1 MFEDQQPGEQNNQE
15 NQDLN
20 EGLDSSI
27 NDNNTPNNNDILN
40 NLNELNLD
48 EIKVDNIPTPAPEK
62 ENIPESEP
70 AKEIKPEEEF
80 KEFHHHTQNQT
91 QEPDTPVT
99 VQPVQFT
106 SFDEEENVHGKE
118 NRNLDLLMNVNLQM
132 SVELGRTELPFK
144 KVLELTR
151 GSIISLDKL
160 AGEPVELFANGKL
173 VAFGEVVVIE
183 DNFGLRITSIA
194 APEERL
200 KTVHETTTSNE
211 KK

>member
-1 MFEDQQPGEQNNQE
+1 MFDDQQSEEQ
-15 NQDLN
+15 
-20 EGLDSSI
+20 
-27 NDNNTPNNNDILN
+27 NNNDIELDTTN
-40 NLNELNLD
+40 DSSSSNEESL
-48 EIKVDNIPTPAPEK
+48 PTEGSVTAEV
-62 ENIPESEP
+62 
-70 AKEIKPEEEF
+70 EEE
-80 KEFHHHTQNQT
+80 
-91 QEPDTPVT
+91 TPVT
-99 VQPVQFT
+99 VQPVQFA

-118 NRNLDLLMNVNLQM
+118 NKNLDLLMNVNLLM

-200 KTVHETTTSNE
+200 KTVHDSNTTSN
-211 KK
+211 

>member
-1 MFEDQQPGEQNNQE
+1 MFEDQQPDEQN

-20 EGLDSSI
+20 ESLDSSI
-27 NDNNTPNNNDILN
+27 PNDNIADNSNIIDNNDILSN
-40 NLNELNLD
+40 LNLNEIQANM
-48 EIKVDNIPTPAPEK
+48 TY
-62 ENIPESEP
+62 ESES
-70 AKEIKPEEEF
+70 ASTNTQSE
-80 KEFHHHTQNQT
+80 HTNT
-91 QEPDTPVT
+91 ASNNNETDETPVT
-99 VQPVQFT
+99 VQPVQFA

-200 KTVHETTTSNE
+200 KTVHETTSSE

>member
-1 MFEDQQPGEQNNQE
+1 MFDDQQSEEQ
-15 NQDLN
+15 
-20 EGLDSSI
+20 
-27 NDNNTPNNNDILN
+27 NNNDIELDTTGDSSSS
-40 NLNELNLD
+40 NEESLPTEEPVTA
-48 EIKVDNIPTPAPEK
+48 EI
-62 ENIPESEP
+62 
-70 AKEIKPEEEF
+70 EEE
-80 KEFHHHTQNQT
+80 
-91 QEPDTPVT
+91 TPVT
-99 VQPVQFT
+99 VQPVQFA

-118 NRNLDLLMNVNLQM
+118 NKNLDLLMNVNLLM

-200 KTVHETTTSNE
+200 KTVHDSSTTSN
-211 KK
+211 

>member
-1 MFEDQQPGEQNNQE
+1 MFDDEQQNEQNNQ
-15 NQDLN
+15 DLN
-20 EGLDSSI
+20 NFTEGLDADVI
-27 NDNNTPNNNDILN
+27 NND
-40 NLNELNLD
+40 
-48 EIKVDNIPTPAPEK
+48 
-62 ENIPESEP
+62 SETSSYSNP
-70 AKEIKPEEEF
+70 SPVQNTEEE
-80 KEFHHHTQNQT
+80 
-91 QEPDTPVT
+91 TPVT
-99 VQPVQFT
+99 VQPVKFA

-118 NRNLDLLMNVNLQM
+118 NRNLDLLMNVNLLM

-183 DNFGLRITSIA
+183 VNFGLRITSIA

-200 KTVHETTTSNE
+200 KTVHDSTNN
-211 KK
+211 

>member
-1 MFEDQQPGEQNNQE
+1 MFEDQQPDEQN

-20 EGLDSSI
+20 ESLDSNI
-27 NDNNTPNNNDILN
+27 PNDNITDNSNIINNDILSN
-40 NLNELNLD
+40 LNLNEIQANM
-48 EIKVDNIPTPAPEK
+48 TY
-62 ENIPESEP
+62 ESES
-70 AKEIKPEEEF
+70 ASTNTQSE
-80 KEFHHHTQNQT
+80 HTNT
-91 QEPDTPVT
+91 ASNNNETDETPVT
-99 VQPVQFT
+99 VQPVQFA

-200 KTVHETTTSNE
+200 KTVHETTSSE

>member
-1 MFEDQQPGEQNNQE
+1 MFDDQQPDEQNIQNFNFEQ
-15 NQDLN
+15 NI
-20 EGLDSSI
+20 DS
-27 NDNNTPNNNDILN
+27 
-40 NLNELNLD
+40 
-48 EIKVDNIPTPAPEK
+48 
-62 ENIPESEP
+62 
-70 AKEIKPEEEF
+70 AKSDDVVEE
-80 KEFHHHTQNQT
+80 
-91 QEPDTPVT
+91 TPVT
-99 VQPVQFT
+99 VQPVQFA

-118 NRNLDLLMNVNLQM
+118 NKNLDLLMNVNLQM

-160 AGEPVELFANGKL
+160 AGEHVELFANGKL

-200 KTVHETTTSNE
+200 KTVHETTTE
-211 KK
+211 K

>member
-1 MFEDQQPGEQNNQE
+1 MFDDDTQDEQSNQE
-15 NQDLN
+15 LN
-20 EGLDSSI
+20 NENIDSSI
-27 NDNNTPNNNDILN
+27 TDNNSESVVEP
-40 NLNELNLD
+40 
-48 EIKVDNIPTPAPEK
+48 KVDTFE
-62 ENIPESEP
+62 ESTTETTE
-70 AKEIKPEEEF
+70 EI
-80 KEFHHHTQNQT
+80 
-91 QEPDTPVT
+91 PVT
-99 VQPVQFT
+99 VQPVQFA
-106 SFDEEENVHGKE
+106 SFDEEEQIMGKE
-118 NRNLDLLMNVNLQM
+118 NKNLDLLMNVNLQM

-200 KTVHETTTSNE
+200 RSVHEDAI
-211 KK
+211 

>member
-1 MFEDQQPGEQNNQE
+1 MFEDQQPDEQMNQNMDNN
-15 NQDLN
+15 ND
-20 EGLDSSI
+20 DSSI
-27 NDNNTPNNNDILN
+27 INNNAELEPILN
-40 NLNELNLD
+40 NFDTTPQIPNQEVTPEP
-48 EIKVDNIPTPAPEK
+48 EIK
-62 ENIPESEP
+62 
-70 AKEIKPEEEF
+70 
-80 KEFHHHTQNQT
+80 
-91 QEPDTPVT
+91 QEPVFDSMPVPDMASEEQTSFNQNDIQEESPVT
-99 VQPVQFT
+99 VQPVRFA
-106 SFDEEENVHGKE
+106 SFDEEENIHGKE

-200 KTVHETTTSNE
+200 KTVHESSKENN
-211 KK
+211 

>member
-1 MFEDQQPGEQNNQE
+1 MFEDQQPDEQN

-20 EGLDSSI
+20 ESLDSNI
-27 NDNNTPNNNDILN
+27 PNDNITDNSNIINNNDILSN
-40 NLNELNLD
+40 LNLNEIQANM
-48 EIKVDNIPTPAPEK
+48 TY
-62 ENIPESEP
+62 ESES
-70 AKEIKPEEEF
+70 ASTNTQSE
-80 KEFHHHTQNQT
+80 HTNT
-91 QEPDTPVT
+91 ASNNNETDETPVT
-99 VQPVQFT
+99 VQPVQFA

-118 NRNLDLLMNVNLQM
+118 NKNLDLLMNVNLQM

-200 KTVHETTTSNE
+200 KTVHETTSSE

>member
-1 MFEDQQPGEQNNQE
+1 MFEDQQPDEQN

-20 EGLDSSI
+20 ESLDSSI
-27 NDNNTPNNNDILN
+27 PNDNIADNSNIIDNNDILSN
-40 NLNELNLD
+40 LNLNEIQANM
-48 EIKVDNIPTPAPEK
+48 TY
-62 ENIPESEP
+62 ESES
-70 AKEIKPEEEF
+70 ASTNTQSE
-80 KEFHHHTQNQT
+80 HTNT
-91 QEPDTPVT
+91 ASNNNETDETPVT
-99 VQPVQFT
+99 VQPVQFA

-118 NRNLDLLMNVNLQM
+118 NKNLDLLMNVNLQM

-200 KTVHETTTSNE
+200 KTVHETTSSE

>member
-1 MFEDQQPGEQNNQE
+1 MFEDQQPDEQN

-20 EGLDSSI
+20 ESLDSNI
-27 NDNNTPNNNDILN
+27 PNDNITDNSNIINNDILSN
-40 NLNELNLD
+40 LNLNEIQANM
-48 EIKVDNIPTPAPEK
+48 TS
-62 ENIPESEP
+62 ESES
-70 AKEIKPEEEF
+70 ASTNTQSE
-80 KEFHHHTQNQT
+80 HTNT
-91 QEPDTPVT
+91 ASNNNETDETPVT
-99 VQPVQFT
+99 VQPVQFA

-118 NRNLDLLMNVNLQM
+118 NKNLDLLMNVNLQM

-200 KTVHETTTSNE
+200 KTVHETTSSE

>member
-1 MFEDQQPGEQNNQE
+1 MFEDQQPDEQN

-20 EGLDSSI
+20 ESLDSNI
-27 NDNNTPNNNDILN
+27 PNDNITDNSNIINNNDILSN
-40 NLNELNLD
+40 LNLNEIQANM
-48 EIKVDNIPTPAPEK
+48 TS
-62 ENIPESEP
+62 ESES
-70 AKEIKPEEEF
+70 ASTNTQSE
-80 KEFHHHTQNQT
+80 HTNT
-91 QEPDTPVT
+91 ASNNNETDETPVT
-99 VQPVQFT
+99 VQPVQFA

-200 KTVHETTTSNE
+200 KTVHETTSSE

>member
-1 MFEDQQPGEQNNQE
+1 MFEDQQPDEQN

-20 EGLDSSI
+20 ESLDSNI
-27 NDNNTPNNNDILN
+27 PNDNITDNSNIINNNDILSN
-40 NLNELNLD
+40 LNLNEIQANM
-48 EIKVDNIPTPAPEK
+48 TS
-62 ENIPESEP
+62 ESESTSTNTQS
-70 AKEIKPEEEF
+70 E
-80 KEFHHHTQNQT
+80 HTNT
-91 QEPDTPVT
+91 ASNNNETDETPVT
-99 VQPVQFT
+99 VQPVQFA

-118 NRNLDLLMNVNLQM
+118 NKNLDLLMNVNLQM

-200 KTVHETTTSNE
+200 KTVHETTSSE

>member
-1 MFEDQQPGEQNNQE
+1 MFDEQQPNENNFQNLTENLESNTEEQVF
-15 NQDLN
+15 QDLSSSKSEFETN
-20 EGLDSSI
+20 EKVI
-27 NDNNTPNNNDILN
+27 
-40 NLNELNLD
+40 D
-48 EIKVDNIPTPAPEK
+48 E
-62 ENIPESEP
+62 
-70 AKEIKPEEEF
+70 
-80 KEFHHHTQNQT
+80 Q
-91 QEPDTPVT
+91 PVT
-99 VQPVQFT
+99 VQPVQFA
-106 SFDEEENVHGKE
+106 SFDEEENIHGKE

-200 KTVHETTTSNE
+200 RTVHEASE
-211 KK
+211 KNN

>member
-1 MFEDQQPGEQNNQE
+1 MFDDEQQNEQNNQ
-15 NQDLN
+15 DLN
-20 EGLDSSI
+20 NFTEGLDADVIINASETSSYT
-27 NDNNTPNNNDILN
+27 DSSVQKT
-40 NLNELNLD
+40 
-48 EIKVDNIPTPAPEK
+48 
-62 ENIPESEP
+62 
-70 AKEIKPEEEF
+70 EEE
-80 KEFHHHTQNQT
+80 
-91 QEPDTPVT
+91 TPVT
-99 VQPVQFT
+99 VQPVKFA

-118 NRNLDLLMNVNLQM
+118 NRNLDLLMNVNLLM

-200 KTVHETTTSNE
+200 KTVHDSTNN
-211 KK
+211 

>member
-1 MFEDQQPGEQNNQE
+1 MFEDKEPEEINNQE
-15 NQDLN
+15 SN
-20 EGLDSSI
+20 ENIDSDIVNENIESEQPQI
-27 NDNNTPNNNDILN
+27 PQPEMFEELAAKAAAESAIDENILN
-40 NLNELNLD
+40 TIQQNVEQE
-48 EIKVDNIPTPAPEK
+48 EI
-62 ENIPESEP
+62 SE
-70 AKEIKPEEEF
+70 E
-80 KEFHHHTQNQT
+80 
-91 QEPDTPVT
+91 TPVT
-99 VQPVQFT
+99 VQPVKFA
-106 SFDEEENVHGKE
+106 SFDEEENIQGKE

-200 KTVHETTTSNE
+200 KTVHDSEE
-211 KK
+211 K

>member
-1 MFEDQQPGEQNNQE
+1 MFEDQQPDEQN

-20 EGLDSSI
+20 ESLDSNI
-27 NDNNTPNNNDILN
+27 PNDNITDNSNIINNNDILSN
-40 NLNELNLD
+40 LNLNEIQANM
-48 EIKVDNIPTPAPEK
+48 TS
-62 ENIPESEP
+62 ESES
-70 AKEIKPEEEF
+70 ASTNTQSE
-80 KEFHHHTQNQT
+80 HTNT
-91 QEPDTPVT
+91 ASNNNETDETPVT
-99 VQPVQFT
+99 VQPVQFA

-118 NRNLDLLMNVNLQM
+118 NKNLDLLMNVNLQM

-200 KTVHETTTSNE
+200 KTVHETTSSE

>member
-1 MFEDQQPGEQNNQE
+1 MFDDQQSEEQ
-15 NQDLN
+15 
-20 EGLDSSI
+20 
-27 NDNNTPNNNDILN
+27 NNNDIELDTTGDSSSS
-40 NLNELNLD
+40 NEESL
-48 EIKVDNIPTPAPEK
+48 PTE
-62 ENIPESEP
+62 EP
-70 AKEIKPEEEF
+70 VTAEVEEE
-80 KEFHHHTQNQT
+80 
-91 QEPDTPVT
+91 TPVT
-99 VQPVQFT
+99 VQPVQFA

-118 NRNLDLLMNVNLQM
+118 NKNLDLLMNVNLLM

-200 KTVHETTTSNE
+200 KTVHDSSTTSN
-211 KK
+211 

>member
-1 MFEDQQPGEQNNQE
+1 MFDDQQPDEQNIP
-15 NQDLN
+15 DLN
-20 EGLDSSI
+20 I
-27 NDNNTPNNNDILN
+27 NDNDNINENILDNINDIPFDFDNKEDNININNNININSNKNDSFTAN
-40 NLNELNLD
+40 SNEEIID
-48 EIKVDNIPTPAPEK
+48 E
-62 ENIPESEP
+62 
-70 AKEIKPEEEF
+70 
-80 KEFHHHTQNQT
+80 
-91 QEPDTPVT
+91 TPVT
-99 VQPVQFT
+99 VQPVQFA

-200 KTVHETTTSNE
+200 KTVHEATE
-211 KK
+211 KE

>member
-1 MFEDQQPGEQNNQE
+1 MFEDQQPDEQN

-20 EGLDSSI
+20 ESLDSNI
-27 NDNNTPNNNDILN
+27 PNDNITDNSNIINNNDILSN
-40 NLNELNLD
+40 LDLNEIQANM
-48 EIKVDNIPTPAPEK
+48 TS
-62 ENIPESEP
+62 ESES
-70 AKEIKPEEEF
+70 ASTNTQSE
-80 KEFHHHTQNQT
+80 HTNT
-91 QEPDTPVT
+91 ASNNNETDETPVT
-99 VQPVQFT
+99 VQPVQFA

-200 KTVHETTTSNE
+200 KTVHETTSSE

>member
-1 MFEDQQPGEQNNQE
+1 MFEDQQPEDQINQNIDDN
-15 NQDLN
+15 
-20 EGLDSSI
+20 DSGNI
-27 NDNNTPNNNDILN
+27 NNN
-40 NLNELNLD
+40 
-48 EIKVDNIPTPAPEK
+48 A
-62 ENIPESEP
+62 ESEP
-70 AKEIKPEEEF
+70 IPDSISPASEMINQELPPE
-80 KEFHHHTQNQT
+80 TN
-91 QEPDTPVT
+91 QEPVFDSMPIPNATNEDSSVNINDIQEETPVT
-99 VQPVQFT
+99 VQPVKFA
-106 SFDEEENVHGKE
+106 SFDEEENIHGKE

-200 KTVHETTTSNE
+200 KTVHESSNKE
-211 KK
+211 

>member
-1 MFEDQQPGEQNNQE
+1 MFDDEQQNEQNNQ
-15 NQDLN
+15 DLN
-20 EGLDSSI
+20 NFTEGLDADVI
-27 NDNNTPNNNDILN
+27 NND
-40 NLNELNLD
+40 
-48 EIKVDNIPTPAPEK
+48 
-62 ENIPESEP
+62 SETSSYSNP
-70 AKEIKPEEEF
+70 SPVQNTEE
-80 KEFHHHTQNQT
+80 
-91 QEPDTPVT
+91 TPVT
-99 VQPVQFT
+99 VQPVKFA

-118 NRNLDLLMNVNLQM
+118 NRNLDLLMNVNLLM

-200 KTVHETTTSNE
+200 KTVHDSTNN
-211 KK
+211 

>member
-1 MFEDQQPGEQNNQE
+1 MFEDQQPDEQN

-20 EGLDSSI
+20 ESLDSSI
-27 NDNNTPNNNDILN
+27 PNDNTSDNGNIIDNNDILSN
-40 NLNELNLD
+40 LNLNE
-48 EIKVDNIPTPAPEK
+48 IGINIPSSSEQK
-62 ENIPESEP
+62 SESESIPETASTN
-70 AKEIKPEEEF
+70 
-80 KEFHHHTQNQT
+80 TQPQFTSTPKDNET
-91 QEPDTPVT
+91 NDETPVT
-99 VQPVQFT
+99 VQPVQFA

-118 NRNLDLLMNVNLQM
+118 NKNLDLLMNVNLQM

-200 KTVHETTTSNE
+200 KTVHETTSSD

>member
-1 MFEDQQPGEQNNQE
+1 MFEDQQPDEQN

-20 EGLDSSI
+20 ESLDSNI
-27 NDNNTPNNNDILN
+27 PNDNITDNSNIIDNNDILSN
-40 NLNELNLD
+40 LNLNEIQANM
-48 EIKVDNIPTPAPEK
+48 TY
-62 ENIPESEP
+62 ESES
-70 AKEIKPEEEF
+70 ASTNTQSE
-80 KEFHHHTQNQT
+80 HTNT
-91 QEPDTPVT
+91 ASNNNETDETPVT
-99 VQPVQFT
+99 VQPVQFA

-118 NRNLDLLMNVNLQM
+118 NKNLDLLMNVNLQM

-200 KTVHETTTSNE
+200 KTVHETTSSE

>member
-1 MFEDQQPGEQNNQE
+1 MFDDQQPDEQNIP
-15 NQDLN
+15 DLN
-20 EGLDSSI
+20 I
-27 NDNNTPNNNDILN
+27 NDNDNINDDNINENILDNINDIPFDFDNKEDNININNNININSNKNDSFTAN
-40 NLNELNLD
+40 SNEEIID
-48 EIKVDNIPTPAPEK
+48 E
-62 ENIPESEP
+62 
-70 AKEIKPEEEF
+70 
-80 KEFHHHTQNQT
+80 
-91 QEPDTPVT
+91 TPVT
-99 VQPVQFT
+99 VQPVQFA

-200 KTVHETTTSNE
+200 KTVHEATE
-211 KK
+211 KE

>member
-1 MFEDQQPGEQNNQE
+1 MFEDQQPDELNNQD
-15 NQDLN
+15 QGLN
-20 EGLDSSI
+20 ESIDSSI
-27 NDNNTPNNNDILN
+27 TG
-40 NLNELNLD
+40 
-48 EIKVDNIPTPAPEK
+48 DNIENIVEPEPLMPENISKEENPSLQQFTQEIAPE
-62 ENIPESEP
+62 ISPELFSQTED
-70 AKEIKPEEEF
+70 I
-80 KEFHHHTQNQT
+80 T
-91 QEPDTPVT
+91 QETPVT

-200 KTVHETTTSNE
+200 KTVHSDNKE
-211 KK
+211 

>member
-1 MFEDQQPGEQNNQE
+1 MFDDEQQNEQNNQDI
-15 NQDLN
+15 NNFTD
-20 EGLDSSI
+20 GLDADIISNASETSSYS
-27 NDNNTPNNNDILN
+27 DDSSVQSSG
-40 NLNELNLD
+40 D
-48 EIKVDNIPTPAPEK
+48 
-62 ENIPESEP
+62 
-70 AKEIKPEEEF
+70 
-80 KEFHHHTQNQT
+80 
-91 QEPDTPVT
+91 DTPVT
-99 VQPVQFT
+99 VQPVKFA

-118 NRNLDLLMNVNLQM
+118 NKNLDLLMNVNLLM

-200 KTVHETTTSNE
+200 KTVHDSNNN
-211 KK
+211 

>member
-1 MFEDQQPGEQNNQE
+1 MFDDEQQNEQNNQDINE
-15 NQDLN
+15 FT
-20 EGLDSSI
+20 EGLDADIINNASESSYS
-27 NDNNTPNNNDILN
+27 DNNTTQ
-40 NLNELNLD
+40 
-48 EIKVDNIPTPAPEK
+48 EI
-62 ENIPESEP
+62 
-70 AKEIKPEEEF
+70 EEEV
-80 KEFHHHTQNQT
+80 
-91 QEPDTPVT
+91 PVT
-99 VQPVQFT
+99 VQPVKFA

-118 NRNLDLLMNVNLQM
+118 NKNLDLLMNVKLLM

-200 KTVHETTTSNE
+200 RTIHDSNNN
-211 KK
+211 

>member
-1 MFEDQQPGEQNNQE
+1 MFDEDKQPDENINNDDFTESQ
-15 NQDLN
+15 
-20 EGLDSSI
+20 DSSI
-27 NDNNTPNNNDILN
+27 EKDSLLPGDNEDVVESIQS
-40 NLNELNLD
+40 
-48 EIKVDNIPTPAPEK
+48 
-62 ENIPESEP
+62 ESEIEQVNFSE
-70 AKEIKPEEEF
+70 EILSDE
-80 KEFHHHTQNQT
+80 
-91 QEPDTPVT
+91 DSVT

-106 SFDEEENVHGKE
+106 SFDEEENIHGKE

-160 AGEPVELFANGKL
+160 AGEPVELYANGKL

-200 KTVHETTTSNE
+200 RTVHEQEE
-211 KK
+211 KV

>member
-1 MFEDQQPGEQNNQE
+1 MFDDEQQNEQNNQ
-15 NQDLN
+15 DLN
-20 EGLDSSI
+20 NFTEGLDADVI
-27 NDNNTPNNNDILN
+27 NND
-40 NLNELNLD
+40 
-48 EIKVDNIPTPAPEK
+48 
-62 ENIPESEP
+62 SETSSYTDSSVQ
-70 AKEIKPEEEF
+70 KTEE
-80 KEFHHHTQNQT
+80 
-91 QEPDTPVT
+91 TPVT
-99 VQPVQFT
+99 VQPVKFA

-118 NRNLDLLMNVNLQM
+118 NRNLDLLMNVNLLM

-200 KTVHETTTSNE
+200 KTVHDSTNN
-211 KK
+211 

>member
-1 MFEDQQPGEQNNQE
+1 MFDDQQSEEQ
-15 NQDLN
+15 
-20 EGLDSSI
+20 
-27 NDNNTPNNNDILN
+27 NNNDIELDTTGN
-40 NLNELNLD
+40 TSASNEESL
-48 EIKVDNIPTPAPEK
+48 PTE
-62 ENIPESEP
+62 EP
-70 AKEIKPEEEF
+70 VTADIEEE
-80 KEFHHHTQNQT
+80 
-91 QEPDTPVT
+91 TPVT
-99 VQPVQFT
+99 VQPVQFA

-118 NRNLDLLMNVNLQM
+118 NKNLDLLMNVNLLM

-200 KTVHETTTSNE
+200 KTVHDSNTTSN
-211 KK
+211 

>member
-1 MFEDQQPGEQNNQE
+1 MFDEQKPE
-15 NQDLN
+15 
-20 EGLDSSI
+20 
-27 NDNNTPNNNDILN
+27 NNDSFN
-40 NLNELNLD
+40 NLNN
-48 EIKVDNIPTPAPEK
+48 NIESDTEEQLFKNITENDFSEPINNSFNSSENEFINNIVNEDK
-62 ENIPESEP
+62 ENDI
-70 AKEIKPEEEF
+70 
-80 KEFHHHTQNQT
+80 
-91 QEPDTPVT
+91 PVT
-99 VQPVQFT
+99 VQPVQFA

-200 KTVHETTTSNE
+200 KTVHETTE
-211 KK
+211 KES